1 MPKRTQLTDAEREQ
15 RRAADRAFVQQAVE
29 QLRSSDGWQRWLTT
43 RQHFHTYSLRN
54 QLLIAM
60 QNPEATRV
68 AGFKAWL
75 ALGYCVRRGE
85 KALRIFAPCPPSKA
99 KLQAWRDAGADP
111 AEKPRTFFRLTAVFD
126 RSQVDELPPPAEP
139 APLDPPAAAEIDGD
153 ELAPWLEPLT
163 ALATAIGSTVVFES
177 IASGADGFYR
187 PKTKAIVVEA
197 SHSPNRRVKT
207 LVHELGHALVR
218 ADQQDEDPELDAA
231 AEELVAETVAYSVCA
246 SSGIDPGEFSISYL
260 AGWSERTP
268 IATIERTAAL
278 IDRLSRRIEDA
289 VASVPLVEADQAA
302 QHGGAELDPDRD
314 DAVARL

>member
-1 MPKRTQLTDAEREQ
+1 MPKRTQLSEAEREQ

-43 RQHFHTYSLRN
+43 RRHFHTYSLRN
-54 QLLIAM
+54 QLLIAI
-60 QNPEATRV
+60 QNPDATRV

-85 KALRIFAPCPPSKA
+85 KALQIFAPCPPSKA
-99 KLQAWRDAGADP
+99 KLQAWRDAGP

-126 RSQVDELPPPAEP
+126 RSQVDELPPPAVP
-139 APLDPPAAAEIDGD
+139 APLDPPAAAEIEGD

-163 ALATAIGSTVVFES
+163 ALAAEIGSTVAFES
-177 IASGADGFYR
+177 IASGADGYYR
-187 PKTKAIVVEA
+187 PSSKAIVVEA
-197 SHSPNRRVKT
+197 THPPNRRVKT
-207 LVHELGHALVR
+207 LVHELAHALVR
-218 ADQQDEDPELDAA
+218 ADHQDDDPQLDAA

-268 IATIERTAAL
+268 NATIQRTAEL
-278 IDRLSRRIEDA
+278 IDRLSHRIEDA
-289 VASVPLVEADQAA
+289 VATVTVADFEASSTGPVPAA
-302 QHGGAELDPDRD
+302 AGH
-314 DAVARL
+314 